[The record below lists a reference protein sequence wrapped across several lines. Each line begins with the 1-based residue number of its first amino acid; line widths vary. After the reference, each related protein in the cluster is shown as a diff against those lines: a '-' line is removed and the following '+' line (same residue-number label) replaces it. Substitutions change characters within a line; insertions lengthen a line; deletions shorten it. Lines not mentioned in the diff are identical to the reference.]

1 MTRFLLL
8 AAGAL
13 ALGGCSAAG
22 PRPSAASAPVNAGED
37 RPAPDTMR
45 WLYGSGEAAAASIQ
59 TWRQIAYHAIAV
71 ARRPGIPQSV
81 PQGLPG
87 AAGGIG
93 TPSCETDDGGIKPLA
108 AVFDVDETVL
118 LNTGYEYW
126 QALSGKPFD
135 PAEWAQWSAEGAGIA
150 QSVPGAVTGLRRLR
164 DAGITVIFNT
174 NRNTQN
180 AAGTVAA
187 LEAAGAIY
195 LKPRL
200 NLYLDTMLN
209 IPHFLLLCFF

>member
-1 MTRFLLL
+1 M
-8 AAGAL
+8 A
-13 ALGGCSAAG
+13 
-22 PRPSAASAPVNAGED
+22 D
-37 RPAPDTMR
+37 
-45 WLYGSGEAAAASIQ
+45 
-59 TWRQIAYHAIAV
+59 HAIAV

-81 PQGLPG
+81 PQGLPD

-150 QSVPGAVTGLRRLR
+150 QPVPGAVTGLRRLR

-187 LEAAGAIY
+187 LEAAGAGPAVH
-195 LKPRL
+195 LETL
-200 NLYLDTMLN
+200 
-209 IPHFLLLCFF
+209 FLRGDDAMGGRKDGRR